1 MLNNRDQMILE
12 KIIEYCRQI
21 TETVT
26 RFGADYETYCGDF
39 VYRNACC
46 MCILQIG
53 ELVGKLT
60 EEFTTAHTDIP
71 WRSIKATRNL
81 FAHAYG
87 TVSTKITW
95 QTIRENIPE
104 LMDNCQAILQT
115 EATVEEESDEHRR

>member
-1 MLNNRDQMILE
+1 MLNNRDQMILK

-71 WRSIKATRNL
+71 WRSIRP
-81 FAHAYG
+81 
-87 TVSTKITW
+87 
-95 QTIRENIPE
+95 R
-104 LMDNCQAILQT
+104 AICLHMPMERSAQK
-115 EATVEEESDEHRR
+115 SHGRQ

>member
-60 EEFTTAHTDIP
+60 EELRLLIQIFHGAALRPRAICLHMP
-71 WRSIKATRNL
+71 MERSAQKS
-81 FAHAYG
+81 HG
-87 TVSTKITW
+87 
-95 QTIRENIPE
+95 
-104 LMDNCQAILQT
+104 
-115 EATVEEESDEHRR
+115 RR